1 MHQRGQ
7 LAEAAQCYRAL
18 LRQRPR
24 DAGLL
29 HLFGVLH
36 YQNGDFAPARELI
49 EKAIAIAPGHALM
62 HFNLGK
68 VLSDMGHAEQ
78 ACASYRKAAVLDP
91 VSSAPYANLANNL
104 NARFQY
110 REAIDAGLLA
120 LARNPNDII
129 AHRALAS
136 TYRHMAETELARK
149 HLLQAHA
156 ISGKSEFLYQE
167 ALLIPPMN
175 DSVAAIKAVREKF
188 SADLDRLLES
198 GGQVEHPPTDIGM
211 TTFYTSYHGRCNRGL
226 ATKIARVYLNAC
238 STLDFVAEHCQ
249 NYSGPKARIK
259 IGFVSAFM
267 HHHSIGK
274 TTRGIMA
281 HLDRDKFEVVA
292 IFIAPFVHDDISRF
306 IKEHSDVSVVVP
318 LQLQGARKS
327 IEELKLDILF
337 FQDIGMEPFSYFLA
351 YSRLAPV
358 QCVSFGH
365 PDTTGIPNMDWFV
378 SSDLY
383 EIEDAQKHYSEQL
396 FLLRQCPTLAY
407 YYKPQLPVQPP
418 GRQQLGLPTN
428 RNIYLCPQTLF
439 KLHPDIDSIV
449 AGILRRDPN
458 GCLVIIEGAV
468 KEWVTRFIERMCN
481 GDSEIVNRVLV
492 LASLPTD
499 TFTAL
504 VASADVM
511 LDTIHFNGMN
521 TSLEAFAVGTP
532 VVTMPT
538 ELQRGRHTAG
548 MYAAM
553 GIHDAVAATPEEY
566 IRIAV
571 ELGTDRSKRDALSKR
586 ILAANSCLFEN
597 RHVVK
602 EFERFFSFALERRVS
617 ARIPS

>member
-1 MHQRGQ
+1 
-7 LAEAAQCYRAL
+7 
-18 LRQRPR
+18 
-24 DAGLL
+24 
-29 HLFGVLH
+29 
-36 YQNGDFAPARELI
+36 
-49 EKAIAIAPGHALM
+49 
-62 HFNLGK
+62 
-68 VLSDMGHAEQ
+68 
-78 ACASYRKAAVLDP
+78 
-91 VSSAPYANLANNL
+91 
-104 NARFQY
+104 
-110 REAIDAGLLA
+110 
-120 LARNPNDII
+120 
-129 AHRALAS
+129 
-136 TYRHMAETELARK
+136 
-149 HLLQAHA
+149 
-156 ISGKSEFLYQE
+156 
-167 ALLIPPMN
+167 
-175 DSVAAIKAVREKF
+175 
-188 SADLDRLLES
+188 
-198 GGQVEHPPTDIGM
+198 
-211 TTFYTSYHGRCNRGL
+211 
-226 ATKIARVYLNAC
+226 
-238 STLDFVAEHCQ
+238 
-249 NYSGPKARIK
+249 
-259 IGFVSAFM
+259 
-267 HHHSIGK
+267 
-274 TTRGIMA
+274 
-281 HLDRDKFEVVA
+281 
-292 IFIAPFVHDDISRF
+292 
-306 IKEHSDVSVVVP
+306 
-318 LQLQGARKS
+318 
-327 IEELKLDILF
+327 
-337 FQDIGMEPFSYFLA
+337 MEPFSYFLA

-407 YYKPQLPVQPP
+407 YYKPQLSVQPP

-468 KEWVTRFIERMCN
+468 KEWVPRFIERMCN

-553 GIHDAVAATPEEY
+553 GIHDAVAQTPEEY

-571 ELGTDRSKRDALSKR
+571 ELGTDRNKRDALSKR

-602 EFERFFSFALERRVS
+602 EFERFFSFALKRRLS
-617 ARIPS
+617 ARIPSYGTSEVADHDKHVAQGLRPAP